1 MNAAVFA
8 VDVGLNKIRS
18 KKYCKFN
25 CSKKMFE
32 IGVALIISNA
42 EVSYIL
48 NELEKCF
55 E

>member
-1 MNAAVFA
+1 
-8 VDVGLNKIRS
+8 
-18 KKYCKFN
+18 
-25 CSKKMFE
+25 MFE

-55 E
+55 EWRY